1 LDIECYPTHRES
13 AELLVQLN
21 FQVKLEEQYCP
32 NVERNSE
39 VDLSR
44 ARIVNKSNQDPLL
57 GMVQAAATCMNHD
70 IRYLCGVDKRWI
82 FYFGEVTVFPNHI
95 CSLSSI
101 IEIYRTGANMQS

>member
-1 LDIECYPTHRES
+1 MDIECYPTHRES

-57 GMVQAAATCMNHD
+57 GMVQAADTFVA
-70 IRYLCGVDKRWI
+70 
-82 FYFGEVTVFPNHI
+82 
-95 CSLSSI
+95 SI
-101 IEIYRTGANMQS
+101 KDGFSTLEK